1 MPTKSPKRR
10 ILRGPIGKRGP
21 KGRVGKRGPTGSV
34 GKRGPKGHRGP
45 EGPRGLTGPIGRRG
59 SIGKAGTRGPKGLI
73 GPAQQDDVLDK
84 VMTHFDDVYRQ
95 LNIQMTRM
103 GQIQAQLDVL
113 TATVKANSRN
123 DS

>member
-1 MPTKSPKRR
+1 MPAKSPKRR
-10 ILRGPIGKRGP
+10 NSRSPIGKRGP
-21 KGRVGKRGPTGSV
+21 KGAV

-59 SIGKAGTRGPKGLI
+59 SIGKPGTRGPKGLS
-73 GPAQQDDVLDK
+73 GSVQQDDVLDK

-95 LNIQMTRM
+95 LDIQMTRM
-103 GQIQAQLDVL
+103 GQLQAQLDVL
-113 TATVKANSRN
+113 TATVNAKSRN

>member
-10 ILRGPIGKRGP
+10 NLRGPIGKRGP
-21 KGRVGKRGPTGSV
+21 KGSV
-34 GKRGPKGHRGP
+34 GKRGPQGHRGP

-59 SIGKAGTRGPKGLI
+59 SIGKPGTRGPKGLI

-113 TATVKANSRN
+113 AAIVNANPRN